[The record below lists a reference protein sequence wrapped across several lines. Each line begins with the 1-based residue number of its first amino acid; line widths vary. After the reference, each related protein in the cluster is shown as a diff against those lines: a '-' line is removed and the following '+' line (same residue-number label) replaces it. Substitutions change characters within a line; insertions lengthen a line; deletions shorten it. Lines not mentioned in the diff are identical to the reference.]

1 MISRVEQSSHEF
13 NFVACCEDFQEH
25 FPRKRPTIRMTMFTK
40 LYGQALNYLK
50 KIELL
55 NEKLV
60 AEEYMKEQAR

>member
-1 MISRVEQSSHEF
+1 
-13 NFVACCEDFQEH
+13 
-25 FPRKRPTIRMTMFTK
+25 MTMFTK